1 MTFPW
6 LALAVV
12 YAAAM
17 AVAFG
22 RSTRLWIVAAAAGA
36 ATITFFYWTYFP
48 YTSDDAYISY
58 RYARNLADGKGAVW
72 NPGENVEGYTN
83 FLWVALLA
91 ALHKLGADIV
101 VTGRWLGF
109 GLAAVAAAGTYTLT
123 RTLLGGPLRE
133 PVALAAALLLA
144 ACGAWSIWA
153 TAGLEAPL
161 FATLTLAVVLLHLQE
176 RERGWLPASGAVWGL
191 VAMTRPD
198 GLVLVG
204 VSGLFKVAEA
214 VQRSRA
220 RRGGDGATGGEGGIA
235 EFDHVLYWCAAF
247 LVLYVPYFVWRFT
260 TYDHIFPNTY
270 YAKVG
275 SGIDQYDR
283 GLAYV
288 TAFLQQYAG
297 WFLLLAPVVLI
308 GSSVKR
314 WPVAYVVVLVVAW
327 LGYTVYVG
335 GDSLIRF
342 RFIAPVLPL
351 FYAAVLAVAGILITS
366 VRDASRVSE
375 RAVQIA
381 GILALAGALLFTLQ
395 PVSDDGRGRL
405 TEKYAVDD
413 RARIG
418 RWLRDNVPDSTVVAT
433 VPIGAIGYESGLTV
447 IDMLGIT
454 DEHIAHRDLSIG
466 SGPAGHEK
474 YDSEYVLD
482 RQPDIIVLVDT
493 LTPTPVNQGYYES
506 VRLSLVTAFADMIEN
521 PRLERE
527 YQMRA
532 VEIEEDRWLNLLV
545 RNEAEA
551 VLRVTEAAPR

>member
-12 YAAAM
+12 YTAAM
-17 AVAFG
+17 AVVFG

-36 ATITFFYWTYFP
+36 AAITLFYWLYFP

-58 RYARNLADGKGAVW
+58 RYARNLAEGEGAVW
-72 NPGENVEGYTN
+72 NTGENVEGYTN
-83 FLWVALLA
+83 FLWVGLLA
-91 ALHKLGADIV
+91 GAHKLGADIV
-101 VTGRWLGF
+101 LTGRWLGF
-109 GLAAVAAAGTYTLT
+109 GLAVVAAAGTYALT
-123 RTLLGGPLRE
+123 RSLLDGPLRE
-133 PVALAAALLLA
+133 LAALAAVLLLA

-161 FATLTLAVVLLHLQE
+161 FATLTLGAVLLHLRE
-176 RERGWLPASGAVWGL
+176 RERGWLPASGAVWAL

-198 GLVLVG
+198 GLVLAG

-220 RRGGDGATGGEGGIA
+220 RRRDGDASGEGGIA

-247 LVLYVPYFVWRFT
+247 LAMYVPYFVWRFT

-275 SGIDQYDR
+275 SGIEQYDR

-288 TAFLQQYAG
+288 ASFLQEYPGWLLILLPVAFL
-297 WFLLLAPVVLI
+297 AP
-308 GSSVKR
+308 SVRR
-314 WPVAYVVVLVVAW
+314 WPMAYVVALFAGW
-327 LGYTVYVG
+327 LAYTVYVG
-335 GDSLIRF
+335 GDSLVRF
-342 RFIAPVLPL
+342 RFMAPVLPL
-351 FYAAVLAVAGILITS
+351 FYAALLAATGGIFTS
-366 VRDASRVSE
+366 VRESARVSD
-375 RAVQIA
+375 RAVQVA
-381 GILALAGALLFTLQ
+381 GVLALAAALLFSLQ

-405 TEKYAVDD
+405 TEKHAVDD

-418 RWLRDNVPDSTVVAT
+418 RWLRDNVPETTVVAT
-433 VPIGAIGYESGLTV
+433 VPIGAIGYESGLPL

-454 DEHIAHRDLSIG
+454 DEHIAHRDLPIG
-466 SGPAGHEK
+466 GGPAGHEK

-493 LTPTPVNQGYYES
+493 LTPVAVNTGFYES
-506 VRLSLVTAFADMIEN
+506 VSFSLITAFTDMIEN